1 MNARF
6 LAALGLSLGIAAP
19 VWAQTKAVMP
29 PPGSFSVIPLTR
41 TDAENREPVWVSAQS
56 GNASQGSSLSSL
68 EEGLLKVGESV
79 TYAPVGASINELQKL
94 AELRSQMMEEII
106 DEAVENKAN
115 DTNVIKFTEKL
126 KPKVEGS
133 KAKIK
138 TGQNLDKASQPYDS
152 KISRAQ
158 DSLDSSKKA
167 GTVLSRLGSFLEM
180 LDVVSIAAESAG
192 YLAEGDTTGATGAFV
207 RGGTKKAAEGAGAM
221 VGSVVPGGSIVGSWA
236 GNEVWEESIKPVID
250 KREDDIRFE
259 QLKRKTLKKPWLIPQ
274 QYMDD
279 KGNVRDLEFDEYVDS
294 NTGNIRRRTAEDQE
308 KFERAEKEA
317 WSKRKDWERVKKDY
331 KAGKISDEA
340 LNMAYQTQ
348 DPFAKNEIENPSGKL
363 PQAVA
368 PNNQPVSGDA
378 LAGVDPVQVTA
389 SGALTS
395 TYGKIKVVETYTF
408 TFWNVGAYSTMHAKA
423 RLKVSF
429 SKLFDSHVIE
439 GTFSGGPNGVV
450 SILTDEDGVKT
461 FQLHNGTHLV
471 GEFPRNTGDGS
482 KIEYVL
488 MTLPVSNPS
497 AFANWPKDLK

>member
-1 MNARF
+1 
-6 LAALGLSLGIAAP
+6 
-19 VWAQTKAVMP
+19 
-29 PPGSFSVIPLTR
+29 
-41 TDAENREPVWVSAQS
+41 
-56 GNASQGSSLSSL
+56 
-68 EEGLLKVGESV
+68 
-79 TYAPVGASINELQKL
+79 
-94 AELRSQMMEEII
+94 
-106 DEAVENKAN
+106 
-115 DTNVIKFTEKL
+115 
-126 KPKVEGS
+126 
-133 KAKIK
+133 
-138 TGQNLDKASQPYDS
+138 
-152 KISRAQ
+152 
-158 DSLDSSKKA
+158 
-167 GTVLSRLGSFLEM
+167 
-180 LDVVSIAAESAG
+180 
-192 YLAEGDTTGATGAFV
+192 
-207 RGGTKKAAEGAGAM
+207 
-221 VGSVVPGGSIVGSWA
+221 
-236 GNEVWEESIKPVID
+236 
-250 KREDDIRFE
+250 
-259 QLKRKTLKKPWLIPQ
+259 
-274 QYMDD
+274 MDD

-294 NTGNIRRRTAEDQE
+294 NTGNIRRRSAEDQE